1 MTSKVF
7 PVNEHPVE
15 RVLRV
20 LAGGTLLA
28 LAATGTVGGWGWLG
42 VLPIATGLLG
52 SCPTYTL
59 LGVSTCRASGR
70 NAGVQGGAPDSI
82 GRSSREDHSQSDPS

>member
-1 MTSKVF
+1 MHRLL
-7 PVNEHPVE
+7 PVNEHPAE

-20 LAGGTLLA
+20 LAGGTFVA
-28 LAATGTVGGWGWLG
+28 LAAAGTVGGWGWLG

-59 LGVSTCRASGR
+59 LGVSTCRGSGR
-70 NAGVQGGAPDSI
+70 NAGAQGGGPASI
-82 GRSSREDHSQSDPS
+82 GSSSRADHSQSEPS